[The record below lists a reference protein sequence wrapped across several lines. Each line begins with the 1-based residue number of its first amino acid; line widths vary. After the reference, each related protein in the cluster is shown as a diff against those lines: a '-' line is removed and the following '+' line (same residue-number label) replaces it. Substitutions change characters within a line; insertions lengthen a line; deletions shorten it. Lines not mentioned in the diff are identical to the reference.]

1 MHFGIT
7 FPSYVDSWRDC
18 EVAEAA
24 GFSHAWF
31 YDTQLLCSDV
41 YATMALAAEHTK
53 TMVLGTLVAIPSNR
67 IAPVTASAIATINA
81 IAPGRVI
88 LGLGTGFTG
97 RNTMGL
103 PPLPVSSLIEYTRQ
117 VRGLL
122 AGEDVLFREGK
133 AERWIR
139 LLSADRR
146 LGCVNL
152 DDPIPIHI
160 AANAPKAL
168 AAVGEV
174 GDGWITASQP
184 SEAIGPSQERIV
196 SAAREA
202 DRSFSFDGPGGRPYT
217 TLLTTACVLQPGEAV
232 SSERVLRRVG
242 PVVVVA
248 AHAIWESSRDGF
260 GFGIKNDEVASAYD
274 AFLEE
279 YAAKRGSPRD
289 RRYLEAHE
297 GHMMYLKPGEEA
309 FVIPEL
315 IPAMSLTG
323 DAGEVRERV
332 RALADAGVD
341 NLAVQVIP
349 GLARELIEEFGRE
362 VIGRV

>member
-1 MHFGIT
+1 MHYGIA
-7 FPSYVDSWRDC
+7 FPSYIEAWRDC

-41 YATMALAAEHTK
+41 YATMALAAEHTR
-53 TMVLGTLVAIPSNR
+53 TMRLGTLVAIPSNR

-88 LGLGTGFTG
+88 LGIGTGFTG

-103 PPLPVSSLIEYTRQ
+103 PPLPVARLVEYVRQ

-139 LLSADRR
+139 LLSRDRR
-146 LGCVNL
+146 VGMVNL

-168 AAVGEV
+168 AAAGTV
-174 GDGWITASQP
+174 GDGWITVGMPPELVAALRVTV
-184 SEAIGPSQERIV
+184 ED
-196 SAAREA
+196 AARA
-202 DRSFSFDGPGGRPYT
+202 AGRRFDGPDGRPYT
-217 TLLTTACVLQPGEAV
+217 TFLTTGCVLKPGEAL
-232 SSERVLRRVG
+232 SDPRVIRRVG
-242 PVVVVA
+242 PVAVVA
-248 AHAIWESSRDGF
+248 VHAMWESARGGHGF
-260 GFGIKNDEVASAYD
+260 GASNDEVAADYD
-274 AFLEE
+274 AYLEA
-279 YAAKRGSPRD
+279 YAARTGSPRD

-297 GHMMYLKPGEEA
+297 GHMIYLKPGEER
-309 FVIPEL
+309 FVQPEMIPVVT
-315 IPAMSLTG
+315 LTG
-323 DAGEVRERV
+323 DAGAVRERV
-332 RALADAGVD
+332 QALAAAGVD
-341 NLAVQVIP
+341 NLTVQAIP
-349 GLARELIEEFGRE
+349 GLAPELIEEFGRE
-362 VIGRV
+362 VIGRT

>member
-1 MHFGIT
+1 MQFGIA
-7 FPSYVDSWRDC
+7 FPSYVDAWRDC
-18 EVAEAA
+18 EVAESA

-53 TMVLGTLVAIPSNR
+53 TMKLGTLVAIPSNR

-103 PPLPVSSLIEYTRQ
+103 PPLPVAGLADYVRQ

-139 LLSADRR
+139 LLSRDRR

-152 DDPIPIHI
+152 DDPIPIHL

-168 AAVGEV
+168 AACGEL
-174 GDGWITASQP
+174 GDGWITVALSPEGIAS
-184 SEAIGPSQERIV
+184 SREGILA
-196 SAAREA
+196 AARA
-202 DRSFSFDGPGGRPYT
+202 ARRTFDGPAGRPYT
-217 TLLTTACVLQPGEAV
+217 TFLTTGCVLRPGERV
-232 SSERVLRRVG
+232 SDERVLRRVG
-242 PVVVVA
+242 PVAVVGV
-248 AHAIWESSRDGF
+248 HAMWESRRGGHGF
-260 GFGIKNDEVASAYD
+260 GMRNDAVATAYD
-274 AFLEE
+274 AYLEA
-279 YAAKRGSPRD
+279 YAARRGSPPD
-289 RRYLEAHE
+289 RRYLDAHE

-309 FVIPEL
+309 FVQAEM
-315 IPAMSLTG
+315 IPAFTLTG
-323 DAGEVRERV
+323 DPGEVRERV
-332 RALADAGVD
+332 QALAAAGVD
-341 NLAVQVIP
+341 NLAVQVVP

-362 VIGRV
+362 VIGQI

>member
-1 MHFGIT
+1 MDFGIT
-7 FPSYVDSWRDC
+7 FPSYIEAWRDC

-41 YATMALAAEHTK
+41 YATMALAAEHTR
-53 TMVLGTLVAIPSNR
+53 TMTLGTLVAIPSNR

-88 LGLGTGFTG
+88 LGVGTGFTG

-103 PPLPVSSLIEYTRQ
+103 PPLPVSRMVEYVRQ

-139 LLSADRR
+139 LLTPDRKH
-146 LGCVNL
+146 GCVNL

-174 GDGWITASQP
+174 GDGWITVALP
-184 SEAIGPSQERIV
+184 PDGVR
-196 SAAREA
+196 AAREGIM
-202 DRSFSFDGPGGRPYT
+202 RGGRTFDGPDGRPYT
-217 TLLTTACVLQPGEAV
+217 TLLTTGCILRPGERLD
-232 SSERVLRRVG
+232 SERVVRRVG
-242 PVVVVA
+242 PVVVVG
-248 AHAIWESSRDGF
+248 AHAIWEASRGGHGF
-260 GFGIKNDEVASAYD
+260 GMQNDDVATAYG
-274 AFLEE
+274 AYLEA
-279 YAAKRGSPRD
+279 YAARRGSPAD

-309 FVIPEL
+309 FVQPEL
-315 IPAMSLTG
+315 VPLLTLTG
-323 DAGEVRERV
+323 DADEVRTRV

-349 GLARELIEEFGRE
+349 GTGRELIEEFGRE
-362 VIGRV
+362 VIGRL

>member
-1 MHFGIT
+1 MQIGIA
-7 FPSYVDSWRDC
+7 FPSYIEAWRDC
-18 EVAEAA
+18 EAAEAA

-41 YATMALAAEHTK
+41 YATMALAAEHTR
-53 TMVLGTLVAIPSNR
+53 TMVLGTLVAVPSNR

-88 LGLGTGFTG
+88 LGLGTGFTA

-103 PPLPVSSLIEYTRQ
+103 GPLPVRRLVEYARQ

-139 LLSADRR
+139 LLSRDRR

-174 GDGWITASQP
+174 GDGWITVSLPA
-184 SEAIGPSQERIV
+184 EAIPSTRETILD
-196 SAAREA
+196 AARGA
-202 DRSFSFDGPGGRPYT
+202 GRAFDGPGGRPYT
-217 TLLTTACVLQPGEAV
+217 TLLTTACILGPGESVA
-232 SSERVLRRVG
+232 SERVIRRVG
-242 PVVVVA
+242 PVAVVA
-248 AHAIWESSRDGF
+248 AHAMWETARGGHGF
-260 GFGIKNDEVASAYD
+260 GAENEDVAKAYG
-274 AFLEE
+274 AYLED
-279 YAAKRGSPRD
+279 YAARRGSPPD

-309 FVIPEL
+309 FVQ
-315 IPAMSLTG
+315 PALLPALTLTG
-323 DAGEVRERV
+323 SGDEIRERIA
-332 RALADAGVD
+332 ALAEAGVD
-341 NLAVQVIP
+341 NLAVQVVP
-349 GLARELIEEFGRE
+349 GHARELIDELARE